1 MDIIELEKYFTD
13 NFGYVKV
20 EKEEESINDQFT
32 RLIVNYELETAVKM
46 IDNNKDLKFN
56 RDIINECDGC
66 SYTCNGYF
74 KSLMTRICVNDD
86 FINVVKLLQFL
97 TPENMIGGTDY
108 TYDSLCYEK
117 CEKLIHDYTHYCK
130 MCIYSGYINTARA
143 IYIMFDVDNFEL
155 INCFESNKL
164 KEIAFDIISQSQDI
178 IPLKRRHIRF

>member
-20 EKEEESINDQFT
+20 EKDEPINDQFT
-32 RLIVNYELETAVKM
+32 RLIENYELETAVKM

-56 RDIINECDGC
+56 RDIINGCDGC

-74 KSLMTRICVNDD
+74 ESLMTRICVNDD

>member
-1 MDIIELEKYFTD
+1 
-13 NFGYVKV
+13 
-20 EKEEESINDQFT
+20 
-32 RLIVNYELETAVKM
+32 
-46 IDNNKDLKFN
+46 
-56 RDIINECDGC
+56 
-66 SYTCNGYF
+66 
-74 KSLMTRICVNDD
+74 
-86 FINVVKLLQFL
+86 
-97 TPENMIGGTDY
+97 MIGETDY

-155 INCFESNKL
+155 INRFESNKL